1 MACRNNMKYL
11 PFIAICFMI
20 ACVPDQ
26 PTMQVATP
34 SEEITAPAPVAP
46 SATMS
51 RTLTPLFSDL
61 ITIRG
66 VHIQDKSDVGLRGE
80 SALPDGTCILTQ
92 LYEDDRPLDWWP
104 SERCALVK
112 DGRWEIQVRLSEE
125 QGAPE
130 DLSETAMYI
139 LRAWQKDDPAIE
151 AQYFPF
157 DLQGLPRNRPSAH
170 RYPPNLPA
178 SLPNRLPG
186 RTGCYPSPPWNQ
198 SRCDHKRSK
207 HAHLQEFNT
216 HCFPPER
223 LRPGGTARPE
233 RAASHSHGETPCTH
247 AGNCRN
253 HS

>member
-1 MACRNNMKYL
+1 
-11 PFIAICFMI
+11 
-20 ACVPDQ
+20 
-26 PTMQVATP
+26 
-34 SEEITAPAPVAP
+34 
-46 SATMS
+46 MS

-157 DLQGLPRNRPSAH
+157 DLQGP
-170 RYPPNLPA
+170 
-178 SLPNRLPG
+178 
-186 RTGCYPSPPWNQ
+186 
-198 SRCDHKRSK
+198 
-207 HAHLQEFNT
+207 
-216 HCFPPER
+216 PPEST
-223 LRPGGTARPE
+223 LRTPLPTQSTSEPAKPAPGQDWLLYISSMEPIPLR
-233 RAASHSHGETPCTH
+233 S
-247 AGNCRN
+247 
-253 HS
+253 